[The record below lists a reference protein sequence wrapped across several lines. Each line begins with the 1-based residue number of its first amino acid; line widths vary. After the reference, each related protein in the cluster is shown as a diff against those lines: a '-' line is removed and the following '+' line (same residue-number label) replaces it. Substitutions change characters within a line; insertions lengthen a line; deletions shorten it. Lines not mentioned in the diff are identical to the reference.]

1 LTSLGAIP
9 YNRNMLLGLTPKL
22 YSLSDV
28 IDIAFSNRRTIQ
40 FWVEAGALVPTADT
54 DRAGRGIHR
63 AFDAS
68 EVIIACILGAVSQN
82 NLPIGRLIGIAKA
95 LRGTYFKTEDVIN
108 KINLAI
114 AGNAN
119 LFFIL
124 EPGLTLVFSIDP
136 DPEEVYKDT
145 VKQMTDVDARHTSSK
160 TIVYLTPWL
169 ERAPA
174 PLL

>member
-1 LTSLGAIP
+1 
-9 YNRNMLLGLTPKL
+9 M

-40 FWVEAGALVPTADT
+40 FWVEAGALVPTPDT

-68 EVIIACILGAVSQN
+68 EVVIACILRAVSQN
-82 NLPIGRLIGIAKA
+82 NLPIGRLIAIAKA
-95 LRGTYFKTEDVIN
+95 LRGTYFKIEDIIDN
-108 KINLAI
+108 INLAI
-114 AGNAN
+114 TGNAS
-119 LFFIL
+119 LFVIV
-124 EPGLTLVFSIDP
+124 EPGLDLVFSIDP
-136 DPEEVYKDT
+136 GPEEVYERT
-145 VKQMTDVDARHTSSK
+145 VKPMMVRKKRDTSSK

-174 PLL
+174 PWL